1 MKKTCLTLTL
11 FILSAI
17 TSIAQVITPPENPRK
32 IQVAIL
38 FDTSNSMD
46 GLIDQAKSRIW
57 SIVNEIGSLTYE
69 GQTPTIQFALYE
81 YGNDG
86 LQKSDHY
93 IRQILELSS
102 DLDVISQ
109 KLFGLTTNGG
119 SEYCGAVIGESL
131 KELNWST
138 SPTDLKMI
146 YISGNERF
154 DQGPISYKQECVKA
168 MERNIFIN
176 TIYCGNYDQGIR
188 ELWQDGATCSS
199 GDYFN
204 IDSDK
209 EIAHIDT
216 PYDIEIKQYNDSL
229 NGTYYGYGSLGKA
242 KKSMQM
248 SQDMNAEMEAPSVAT
263 DRAIAKS
270 KNNIYKNSS
279 WDLLDAVNEGEKD
292 ITTMPEEELPDE
304 FKGKTE
310 AEKKALIALKNKERE
325 SHQKKIAELAFK
337 REEFIAQE
345 LEKRAEAGEDVDD
358 FGTSINTS
366 ILEKAK
372 EIGYTKETPNME

>member
-1 MKKTCLTLTL
+1 
-11 FILSAI
+11 
-17 TSIAQVITPPENPRK
+17 
-32 IQVAIL
+32 
-38 FDTSNSMD
+38 
-46 GLIDQAKSRIW
+46 
-57 SIVNEIGSLTYE
+57 
-69 GQTPTIQFALYE
+69 
-81 YGNDG
+81 
-86 LQKSDHY
+86 
-93 IRQILELSS
+93 
-102 DLDVISQ
+102 
-109 KLFGLTTNGG
+109 
-119 SEYCGAVIGESL
+119 
-131 KELNWST
+131 
-138 SPTDLKMI
+138 
-146 YISGNERF
+146 
-154 DQGPISYKQECVKA
+154 
-168 MERNIFIN
+168 
-176 TIYCGNYDQGIR
+176 
-188 ELWQDGATCSS
+188 
-199 GDYFN
+199 
-204 IDSDK
+204 
-209 EIAHIDT
+209 
-216 PYDIEIKQYNDSL
+216 
-229 NGTYYGYGSLGKA
+229 
-242 KKSMQM
+242 M